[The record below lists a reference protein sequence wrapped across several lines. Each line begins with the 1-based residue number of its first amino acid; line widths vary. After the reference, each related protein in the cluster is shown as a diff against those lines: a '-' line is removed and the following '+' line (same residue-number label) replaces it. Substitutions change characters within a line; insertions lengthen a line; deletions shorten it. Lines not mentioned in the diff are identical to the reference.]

1 MPKKKRRPTGG
12 KDPRAMYATKSVI
25 KAQPAVSEQ
34 PAVVGD
40 GADATH
46 RPAPAPAPNPEPEPG
61 DQATKVKEADGQ
73 SIAANKAS
81 DDDGWE
87 QQFDEQEEEQG
98 KQPNIAVAPATAP
111 TPPPCSSGGKQECGA
126 EEETLDD
133 WDAEPEPEPQPQ
145 PQPAQEQEKT
155 AAVRRRVKG
164 RGVPRYRMSEASYA
178 ARHLVLLDRYAAVE
192 SRCAW

>member
-1 MPKKKRRPTGG
+1 
-12 KDPRAMYATKSVI
+12 MYATKSVI

-87 QQFDEQEEEQG
+87 QQFDEQDEEQG